1 MVEPTLK
8 TGIIDNLLKQ
18 NRIESAADTHCNSW
32 YPKSSLKVLRALRL
46 DPGCGE
52 PLVDANLLP
61 GAAKGVIA
69 DSVAAFLIFIRTGYS
84 MFEARQW
91 GEEHQRVS
99 PVFRD
104 LHFTNIHRFL
114 NWCS

>member
-1 MVEPTLK
+1 MNV
-8 TGIIDNLLKQ
+8 
-18 NRIESAADTHCNSW
+18 A
-32 YPKSSLKVLRALRL
+32 
-46 DPGCGE
+46 
-52 PLVDANLLP
+52 

-69 DSVAAFLIFIRTGYS
+69 DSVAAFLIFIRTRYS

-91 GEEHQRVS
+91 GEEQQIVS

-114 NWCS
+114 NCCGLQYIVLQGG